1 MHALDCVRMK
11 PRAAR
16 WHPEVADKQ
25 LSGQASRI
33 STLSRAALTSQPCV
47 GLATMPTVA
56 QNLRAVGAQGR
67 VSYFK
72 MAAVLL
78 SYDAALQHDFW

>member
-1 MHALDCVRMK
+1 MPALDCARMQ

-16 WHPEVADKQ
+16 WHSEVADKQ
-25 LSGQASRI
+25 LSGPASRI
-33 STLSRAALTSQPCV
+33 STLRRAALTSQPCM

-56 QNLRAVGAQGR
+56 QKSRAVSARGR
-67 VSYFK
+67 VSYLQ

-78 SYDAALQHDFW
+78 SYGTALQHDFR